1 MVAISF
7 TRQWTKL
14 ADSTQC
20 LTLRLEHARLL
31 SLGTIPV
38 HASVIV
44 KTKVCD
50 YGKRKTHTRCRF
62 FAVLVGVL
70 MLFFPFFLSPL
81 CIGVFQQLFG
91 TRNSTKPGQ
100 SNNNN
105 NNNKQTAVT
114 TTDNNNKQQT
124 AVTTTTTTNSSNN
137 NKQQ

>member
-7 TRQWTKL
+7 TRQGAKL

-81 CIGVFQQLFG
+81 CIGDFQQLFG

-114 TTDNNNKQQT
+114 TTDNRQQQQ
-124 AVTTTTTTNSSNN
+124 TTNSSNN
-137 NKQQ
+137 NNNNKQQ